1 MAEIVASIE
10 ISRRPEDVFPYVADP
25 SHHPEWIES
34 VVSVRRED
42 DAPLAVGS
50 RVLATR
56 RVGPWKLRYS
66 EEMVEPHPPR
76 SWANRGVG
84 GIPVIAI
91 ANGTVEPLDDGK
103 RSRVRARR
111 EITRPGRGPL
121 TSVWWRSNDQ
131 VIGRRALTIACEF
144 QGHGIGRLL
153 VPLLVRRLAKQ
164 LPRDE
169 QKLKEL
175 LERGAYAQT

>member
-1 MAEIVASIE
+1 MAEVVESIE
-10 ISRRPEDVFPYVADP
+10 ISRRPEDVFSYVADP

-34 VVSVRRED
+34 VVSAPREG

-56 RVGPWKLRYS
+56 RVGPWRLRYT
-66 EEMVEPHPPR
+66 EEMVELHPPR
-76 SWANRGVG
+76 TWANRGVG
-84 GIPVIAI
+84 GIPVVAI
-91 ANGTVEPLDDGK
+91 AKGTVEPLDNGK
-103 RSRVRARR
+103 RSRV
-111 EITRPGRGPL
+111 
-121 TSVWWRSNDQ
+121 
-131 VIGRRALTIACEF
+131 TISCEF
-144 QGHGIGRLL
+144 RGHGIGRLL